1 MAPLSDGKKKKNN
14 NNRINFLNV
23 CAQGLKELA
32 EGQSF
37 L

>member
-1 MAPLSDGKKKKNN
+1 MAPLSDGKKKKN
-14 NNRINFLNV
+14 RINFLNI

>member
-1 MAPLSDGKKKKNN
+1 MAPLSDGKKKK